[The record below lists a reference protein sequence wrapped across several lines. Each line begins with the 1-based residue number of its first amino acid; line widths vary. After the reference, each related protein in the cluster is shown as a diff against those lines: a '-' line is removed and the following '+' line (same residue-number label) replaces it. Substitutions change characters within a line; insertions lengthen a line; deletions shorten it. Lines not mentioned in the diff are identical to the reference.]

1 MGEPMAGRTR
11 KPRFERQLADARRQ
25 ALIDAAIASLKREG
39 HEGLSVRSIAA
50 EAGVSL
56 GLINHHF
63 PNKEALVAEAYRH
76 FHRQLFHVHTQ
87 AVARAKPTA
96 RGRLHAFLESTFSPP
111 NLDREVLTAWLVF
124 WGMLRHSKEIQR
136 VHDQTYGD
144 YVELV
149 RSMLAGLEKEEGR
162 LRLSLRIAAIGLTSL
177 LDGLWL
183 EWCLDPDHFT
193 PKESIRICEAWIE
206 NLSPSRAG
214 RRGRSRGS
222 SRP

>member
-1 MGEPMAGRTR
+1 MPGRTR

-25 ALIDAAIASLKREG
+25 ALIEAAIASLKRAG
-39 HEGLSVRSIAA
+39 HEGLSVRNIAA

-76 FHRQLFHVHTQ
+76 FHRQLFDVHTQ

-96 RGRLHAFLESTFSPP
+96 HGRLRAFLESTFSPP
-111 NLDREVLTAWLVF
+111 NLDRDVLTAWVVF

-136 VHDQTYGD
+136 VHDETYGD
-144 YVELV
+144 YVDLV
-149 RSMLAGLEKEEGR
+149 RSMLAGLAAEVGR
-162 LRLSLRIAAIGLTSL
+162 LRMSLRTAAIGLTAL

-183 EWCLDPDHFT
+183 EWCLDPEHFS
-193 PKESIRICEAWIE
+193 PREAIRICEAWID
-206 NLSPSRAG
+206 NLVPAPA
-214 RRGRSRGS
+214 RSRLRKAAGA
-222 SRP
+222 

>member
-1 MGEPMAGRTR
+1 MPRHPH
-11 KPRFERQLADARRQ
+11 KPRFERQLANARRQ

-63 PNKEALVAEAYRH
+63 PNKEVLVAEAYRH
-76 FHRQLFHVHTQ
+76 FHRQLFDVHTQ
-87 AVARAKPTA
+87 AVARARPTA
-96 RGRLHAFLESTFSPP
+96 QGRLRAFFESTFSPP
-111 NLDREVLTAWLVF
+111 NLDRDVLTAWIVF

-136 VHDQTYGD
+136 VHDETYGD

-162 LRLSLRIAAIGLTSL
+162 LRLSLRIAAIGLTAL

-183 EWCLDPDHFT
+183 EWCLDPDHFS
-193 PKESIRICEAWIE
+193 PRESIKICEAWIE
-206 NLSPSRAG
+206 SL
-214 RRGRSRGS
+214 
-222 SRP
+222 RPIPKHK

>member
-1 MGEPMAGRTR
+1 MSRVT

-25 ALIDAAIASLKREG
+25 ALIEAAIASLKRDG

-63 PNKEALVAEAYRH
+63 PAKEVLVAEAYRH
-76 FHRQLFHVHTQ
+76 FHRQLFHLHTQ
-87 AVARAKPTA
+87 AVARATPTA
-96 RGRLHAFLESTFSPP
+96 RGRLRAFLESTFSPP

-136 VHDQTYGD
+136 VHDETYGD

-149 RSMLAGLEKEEGR
+149 RSMLAGLEKERGR
-162 LRLSLRIAAIGLTSL
+162 LRLSLRMAAIGLTAL

-183 EWCLDPDHFT
+183 EWCLDPDHFS
-193 PKESIRICEAWIE
+193 PRESIRICEAWIE
-206 NLSPSRAG
+206 NLEPSRAG
-214 RRGRSRGS
+214 RRGRSRGA
-222 SRP
+222 SRR